1 MNWGAKI
8 VLVFGV
14 FVMGIVYMVITAS
27 RQNIDLVVPDY
38 YEKELQFQQQIDA
51 VKRTHALS
59 SPVQCSIEGDSLQVI
74 FPAEF
79 ASATLQADVWLYNI
93 ADQKK
98 DFRKTCSTIAGK
110 IMMRVPVYNKGLHE
124 VKITWN
130 LAGKKYY
137 HEQKLFIQ

>member
-8 VLVFGV
+8 VLVFSV
-14 FVMGIVYMVITAS
+14 FVMGIVYMVMTAS

-59 SPVQCSIEGDSLQVI
+59 SPVQCSIVADSLQVI
-74 FPAEF
+74 FPVEF
-79 ASATLQADVWLYNI
+79 ASVNLEADVWLYHI

-98 DFRKTCSTIAGK
+98 DFRKTCSVTAGK
-110 IMMRVPVYNKGLHE
+110 IMMAVPVDNKGLHE
-124 VKITWN
+124 VKISWN
-130 LAGKKYY
+130 VAGNKYY